1 MADGLNNYLILY
13 ISGMITDNQLEL
25 LKSYKDKSFVMML
38 LCEQSYNEY
47 TFIKNIIN
55 IPLILVNTAMTI
67 LNSAVF
73 DANDMK
79 IPNILLNSTTGVII
93 GLISSFK
100 IYEKIQ
106 SFHQL
111 QGKFNKLS
119 SGIESKMI
127 KMEEI
132 TEDDIRN
139 VIDVYDNL
147 IDSIDYP
154 ISEKIKNRIKKQF
167 QEKVDLPSIL
177 SVDFVVCKDRCCV

>member
-1 MADGLNNYLILY
+1 
-13 ISGMITDNQLEL
+13 MITDKQTEL
-25 LKSYKDKSFVMML
+25 LTSYKDKAFIMML

-132 TEDDIRN
+132 TEDDIRT
-139 VIDVYDNL
+139 VIDTYDNL
-147 IDSIDYP
+147 IDSLDYP

-167 QEKVDLPSIL
+167 QEKVNLPSIL
-177 SVDFVVCKDRCCV
+177 TVDFVVCNDRCCV

>member
-1 MADGLNNYLILY
+1 
-13 ISGMITDNQLEL
+13 MITEIQSLTSPSAIDL
-25 LKSYKDKSFVMML
+25 LKSYKDKSFIMML

-47 TFIKNIIN
+47 SFIKNIIN
-55 IPLILVNTAMTI
+55 VSLILVNTAMTV
-67 LNSAVF
+67 LNSIMVNA
-73 DANDMK
+73 DDMK

-111 QGKFNKLS
+111 QEKFNKLS

-127 KMEEI
+127 KLEEI
-132 TEDDIRN
+132 TDDDIRN
-139 VIDVYDNL
+139 VVDVYDNL